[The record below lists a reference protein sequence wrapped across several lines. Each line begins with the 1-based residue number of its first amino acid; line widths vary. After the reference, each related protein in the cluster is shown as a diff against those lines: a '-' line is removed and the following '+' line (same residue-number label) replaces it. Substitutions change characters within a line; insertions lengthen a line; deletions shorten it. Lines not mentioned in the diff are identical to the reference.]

1 MFNKQCFDGVH
12 CASSDW
18 SNLSWQYEWKRCG
31 DNLKPFTSSE
41 RKTVSTTIRKRV
53 ETHCANFD
61 PLYCQQ
67 PKCGEF
73 FTTADK
79 CVEHTFCSITFLI
92 GCSSENNNHYKSQAC
107 KVSWILC
114 QIPFLSI
121 DDNSRTPFAILE
133 SLGFICFKHLKH
145 SAVSCT
151 TNCHVLRTLVVS
163 PTYRYFHQVFFRQLN
178 ITPA

>member
-1 MFNKQCFDGVH
+1 MAIWMKEVWCQFETVH
-12 CASSDW
+12 LIRTQ
-18 SNLSWQYEWKRCG
+18 NRFEHNMKTRC
-31 DNLKPFTSSE
+31 NALCYFS
-41 RKTVSTTIRKRV
+41 
-53 ETHCANFD
+53 

-67 PKCGEF
+67 PKYGEF
-73 FTTADK
+73 STTADK

-151 TNCHVLRTLVVS
+151 TNCHVLRTLLVS